1 MAGGIQT
8 QGARGTHTTLSEI
21 NVTPLVDVMLVLLI
35 IFMVVAP
42 KLEKGVSV
50 KLPTLP
56 ANEIQAISIDED
68 LIVAIEA
75 DGSVH
80 VGDLKVPTDKLAT
93 VLAAI
98 VEQRNDKAVY
108 LKGDHRVPYGR
119 VVAVMGAVRAAGVT
133 EIGMIAEPQK
143 ND

>member
-8 QGARGTHTTLSEI
+8 QGARGSHTTLSEI

-56 ANEIQAISIDED
+56 ANEMQAISIDED

-98 VEQRNDKAVY
+98 VEQRSDKAVY
-108 LKGDHRVPYGR
+108 LKGDHRVPALAPVSRSGGDR
-119 VVAVMGAVRAAGVT
+119 GGCHLERT
-133 EIGMIAEPQK
+133 SRP
-143 ND
+143 